1 MTENSQESVAL
12 IRIIIARIIA
22 NKTTETERRL
32 NALIVLLNLTFEVP
46 SKLEAV
52 YAIFNYAMETNLI
65 DRVAHF
71 HTRIN
76 DWIISWKL
84 NADQQRK
91 LLRIAS
97 LALTNGNQSAQAQA
111 LRLNIRYFQT
121 FKNEAISADVDNLMK
136 TSVISAINSPVDA
149 FSDRCSLLEVI
160 LIGFSLLISN
170 YKMSLLSNRHSAELN
185 SISNGHTYYRC

>member
-1 MTENSQESVAL
+1 MAL

-149 FSDRCSLLEVI
+149 FSDRCSLLEV
-160 LIGFSLLISN
+160 LV
-170 YKMSLLSNRHSAELN
+170 
-185 SISNGHTYYRC
+185 